1 MSNPKF
7 QVFKGKDNQF
17 YFRLRATNGEI
28 ICNSEGY
35 TTKQSC
41 LNGIKAVKSVA
52 ATAPIEE
59 LAK

>member
-7 QVFKGKDNQF
+7 QVFKGADKQF

-28 ICNSEGY
+28 ICSSEGY

-41 LNGIKAVKSVA
+41 LNGIQSVKSVA
-52 ATAPIEE
+52 TNAPVEQ
-59 LAK
+59 LD